1 MHRVTTWRMSKG
13 QLLLIYSASLV
24 SQTELGQAH
33 DAESASGLCADLCL
47 YELSPTSRFAMPR
60 PACKLMLLA
69 LRPYEILKKLPVGL
83 RFRSREDLNLNM
95 GFLTACGGVGRPSV
109 TQRPRCCLTLLL

>member
-13 QLLLIYSASLV
+13 QLLLIDSASLL

-83 RFRSREDLNLNM
+83 RFRSREDLNLNL
-95 GFLTACGGVGRPSV
+95 GFLPAWRHAARPPSAPRRGGD
-109 TQRPRCCLTLLL
+109 C